1 MQDTHNTTNFPHFE
15 EEHEEVEE
23 GEWKHLFDYRQVVSS
38 SFYMMI
44 SGLFSFQIFKGFS
57 HKGFLP
63 GYMKTMLAT
72 KSQAQVSSFDKKTIK
87 FSIELIWLDSF

>member
-15 EEHEEVEE
+15 EEHVIEEVEE
-23 GEWKHLFDYRQVVSS
+23 GEWKHLFDFRRVVSS

-44 SGLFSFQIFKGFS
+44 FGLFSFQIFKGSS

-72 KSQAQVSSFDKKTIK
+72 KSQAQVSSFDK